1 MNSLRLPSTNQRAV
15 VIDDSASA
23 VALMLQLL
31 QTIEGCEPIG
41 FTNSAEALRWCLAN
55 DIDLLIVDYEMPA
68 PDGLAII
75 EAFRNDRGR
84 AAIPVV
90 MVTSTEDVDVRY
102 MALQIGATDFLA
114 KPIDHV
120 EFAARMRNLLASCR
134 AHKTLAEVSLWLTEE
149 VRKTSM
155 VVRQSP
161 ASVVIT
167 DSDGIIE
174 YVNPKFTETT
184 GYRPEEVIGQR
195 PSLLKSGYSTPEMYR
210 ELWDTITGGNE
221 WRGTFQNRRKD
232 GSMLWEQALISP
244 IRDETGAITNF
255 VAIKEDITLRKE
267 YEARLEWQANY
278 DSLTGL
284 PNRMLVLDRLGQ
296 AIALAG
302 RNSDQVA
309 VMLVDLDRFKAVNDT
324 MGHDAGDEILRQV
337 AQRLRIEQ
345 RQADTV
351 ARVGND
357 EFVMVLTDLGE
368 AHAPQAVAA
377 RICARLEAPFQVGDA
392 EIFIS
397 ASIGIA
403 LFPENGS
410 TAQDLLRSATAAMP
424 VAETEGR
431 GNWRFFTPELDASAR
446 KRLAIEA
453 SLRHALE
460 RGEFQV
466 HYHPLVEVASGH
478 ILAAEALL
486 RWTNPDLGPVA
497 PDLFIPIAEETGLIV
512 PIGAWVVETVCRD
525 IARWAGQGLPPI
537 RVAVNVSSRQL
548 ADRALLEV
556 IARALAGQ
564 GVAAGLVEIEVT
576 ERLLLDQSPHT
587 LTLLNDLKDMGL
599 RFSIDDF
606 GTGYSSMSYLTSF
619 PFDVLKIDRSFI
631 SKVTERGQDK
641 ALTQAIIAMAH
652 SLDLE
657 VVAEGVETHAQL
669 EFLRR
674 SGCDFAQGY
683 LFTRPVSAAAFAE
696 VLNGGG
702 KYTFAAMA

>member
-1 MNSLRLPSTNQRAV
+1 MSLPSPVIAAQRAV

-31 QTIEGCEPIG
+31 ETIEGCQPVG
-41 FTNSAEALRWCLAN
+41 FTDSAQALSWCLNN
-55 DIDLLIVDYEMPA
+55 DLDLLIVDYEMP
-68 PDGLAII
+68 PPNGLSII
-75 EAFRNDRGR
+75 EAFRDDKSK

-102 MALQIGATDFLA
+102 MALQIGATDFLS

-120 EFAARMRNLLASCR
+120 EFAARMRNLLASYR
-134 AHKTLAEVSLWLTEE
+134 ASKTLAEVSLWLTDE

-155 VVRQSP
+155 VIRQSP
-161 ASVVIT
+161 TSVVIT
-167 DSDGIIE
+167 DRSGIIE

-184 GYRPEEVIGQR
+184 GYRPDEAIGKR
-195 PSLLKSGYSTPEMYR
+195 PSILESGDASPEMHQ
-210 ELWDTITGGNE
+210 ELWDTITSGNE

-232 GSMLWEQALISP
+232 GTLVWEQALISP
-244 IRDETGAITNF
+244 IRDSSGAITNF
-255 VAIKEDITLRKE
+255 VAITEDITLHRE

-296 AIALAG
+296 AMALAN
-302 RNSDQVA
+302 RNNGQIA

-324 MGHDAGDEILRQV
+324 MGHDAGDEVLRQV
-337 AQRLRIEQ
+337 AKRLLIEQ

-357 EFVMVLTDLGE
+357 EFVMVLSDASE
-368 AHAPQAVAA
+368 SHSPQAVAA
-377 RICARLEAPFQVGDA
+377 RICERLEAPFIIGGD

-403 LFPENGS
+403 IFPGNGV
-410 TAQDLLRSATAAMP
+410 TAQDLLRSATAAIP
-424 VAETEGR
+424 SADAEGR
-431 GNWRFFTPELDASAR
+431 GGWRFFTPELDASAR
-446 KRLAIEA
+446 RRLAIEA
-453 SLRHALE
+453 NLRHALAQ
-460 RGEFQV
+460 GEFQV
-466 HYHPLVEVASGH
+466 YYHPLVDVPSGR

-486 RWTNPDLGPVA
+486 RWTSSELGPVM
-497 PDLFIPIAEETGLIV
+497 PDHFIPIAEETGLIV
-512 PIGAWVVETVCRD
+512 SIGAWVIETVCRD
-525 IARWAGQGLPPI
+525 MAQWAKQGLPPV
-537 RVAVNVSSRQL
+537 RVAINVSSRQL
-548 ADRALLEV
+548 ADRALLDV
-556 IARALAGQ
+556 VGNALGAH
-564 GVAAGLVEIEVT
+564 GVAAGLLELEVT

-587 LTLLNDLKDMGL
+587 LTLLGDLKGMGL

-631 SKVTERGQDK
+631 SKVTEHSQDK

-657 VVAEGVETHAQL
+657 IVAEGVETAEQL
-669 EFLRR
+669 AFLRAN
-674 SGCDFAQGY
+674 GCEFAQGY
-683 LFTRPVSAAAFAE
+683 LFTRPIPVDAFAKLLKDG
-696 VLNGGG
+696 VQ
-702 KYTFAAMA
+702 YAFAARA